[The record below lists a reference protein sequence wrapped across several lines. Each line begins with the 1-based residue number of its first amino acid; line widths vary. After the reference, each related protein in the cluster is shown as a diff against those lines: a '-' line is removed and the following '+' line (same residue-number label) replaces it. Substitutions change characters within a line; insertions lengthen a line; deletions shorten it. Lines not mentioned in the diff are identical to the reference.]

1 MYRDVSLMEGTI
13 IHWRLEIT
21 WVLSILV
28 KLCKNCKVR
37 VNGRKEPNPFDP
49 QRRRPL
55 HLSVKPTPRAVR
67 RVRTYQQR
75 LAGKGK
81 RRD

>member
-28 KLCKNCKVR
+28 KLCKNCKVACK
-37 VNGRKEPNPFDP
+37 RKEGTEPLRPAAPEAVAPVGKADP
-49 QRRRPL
+49 SRCAGCADVP
-55 HLSVKPTPRAVR
+55 AV
-67 RVRTYQQR
+67 
-75 LAGKGK
+75 AGGVGET
-81 RRD
+81 